1 MLKPPPLHT
10 AILSG
15 CSGKVRKFILFS
27 MINTYLQAQ
36 FRRWKSGN
44 GRDTS
49 VQQKPGAKV
58 LSRKRMRINGSAHFS
73 PYRFSNVFSLRVI
86 VDAGN
91 NSSASPAGAPDYQVG
106 DRVSHTKFGQG
117 IVRSLTKLTN
127 DYEVVIEFDGFGQRK
142 LRSSFAKLT
151 KL

>member
-1 MLKPPPLHT
+1 MVFVPALTENCFLARNDIDHT
-10 AILSG
+10 LPNQEIDFEASPAPYGNTG

-27 MINTYLQAQ
+27 VINTYLQAQ

-49 VQQKPGAKV
+49 VQQEPGAKV
-58 LSRKRMRINGSAHFS
+58 LSRKRMRINGLAHFS

-91 NSSASPAGAPDYQVG
+91 NSILY
-106 DRVSHTKFGQG
+106 
-117 IVRSLTKLTN
+117 I
-127 DYEVVIEFDGFGQRK
+127 
-142 LRSSFAKLT
+142 
-151 KL
+151 

>member
-91 NSSASPAGAPDYQVG
+91 NSSSKDL
-106 DRVSHTKFGQG
+106 SK
-117 IVRSLTKLTN
+117 SL
-127 DYEVVIEFDGFGQRK
+127 F
-142 LRSSFAKLT
+142 SSMYLVCT
-151 KL
+151 SIGNSRM